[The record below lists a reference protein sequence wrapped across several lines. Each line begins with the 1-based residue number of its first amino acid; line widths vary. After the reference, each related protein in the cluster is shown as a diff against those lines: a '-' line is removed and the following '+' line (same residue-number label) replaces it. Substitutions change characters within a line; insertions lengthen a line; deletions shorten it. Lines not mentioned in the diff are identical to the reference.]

1 MSLHLRI
8 AMIVLAVGVM
18 VIIFRS
24 VNKKH
29 MRMQYSL
36 VWIIISIALLLLAIF
51 PVFAQWLCL
60 LLGIETPSN
69 LIFLLGILA
78 LLLLNFTQT
87 GIISKQS
94 EQIKTLTQALSLHQ
108 YAQEKEEIYGDKES
122 GHEEG

>member
-8 AMIVLAVGVM
+8 AMIVLAVVVM

-51 PVFAQWLCL
+51 PVFAQWLCFL
-60 LLGIETPSN
+60 FGIETPSN

-87 GIISKQS
+87 GIVSKQA

-108 YAQEKEEIYGDKES
+108 YAQEKGDAHEDKES
-122 GHEEG
+122 GNEER

>member
-1 MSLHLRI
+1 
-8 AMIVLAVGVM
+8 MIVLAVVVM

-51 PVFAQWLCL
+51 PILAEWLCFL
-60 LLGIETPSN
+60 FGIETPSN

-87 GIISKQS
+87 GIVSKQS

-108 YAQEKEEIYGDKES
+108 YAQEKADQHGDKEP
-122 GHEEG
+122 GNEEQ

>member
-36 VWIIISIALLLLAIF
+36 VWILISVALLLVAVF
-51 PVFAQWLCL
+51 PVLAQWLCL

-87 GIISKQS
+87 GNISKQS
-94 EQIKTLTQALSLHQ
+94 EQIKTQTHALSLHQ
-108 YAQEKEEIYGDKES
+108 YAQEKEETHGDKKS
-122 GHEEG
+122 GNKEG